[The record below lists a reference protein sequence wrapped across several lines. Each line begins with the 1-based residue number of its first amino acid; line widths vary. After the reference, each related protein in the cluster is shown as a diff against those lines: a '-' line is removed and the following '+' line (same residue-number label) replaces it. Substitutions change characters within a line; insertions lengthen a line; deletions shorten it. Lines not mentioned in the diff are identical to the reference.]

1 MKIKRTQSCSHMPVD
16 VHLLLFKLSFIT

>member
-1 MKIKRTQSCSHMPVD
+1 MPVD